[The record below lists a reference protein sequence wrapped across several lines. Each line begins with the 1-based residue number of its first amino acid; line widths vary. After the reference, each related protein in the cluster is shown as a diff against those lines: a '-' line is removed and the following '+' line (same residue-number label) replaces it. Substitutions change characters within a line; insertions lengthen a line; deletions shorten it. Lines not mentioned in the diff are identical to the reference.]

1 LPTRSVTSAFMRVAL
16 PLSISGPQTK
26 TQAPSLIPR
35 SAASAGLISMNM
47 SCCSSASH
55 LLERVSSPPPSYS
68 TSRPEVRMSG
78 NCLAMPFSTAVFC
91 TVKPVFG
98 TRNSLASGRV
108 GYLAT
113 RSGRGV

>member
-1 LPTRSVTSAFMRVAL
+1 
-16 PLSISGPQTK
+16 
-26 TQAPSLIPR
+26 
-35 SAASAGLISMNM
+35 
-47 SCCSSASH
+47 
-55 LLERVSSPPPSYS
+55 
-68 TSRPEVRMSG
+68 MSG